1 MNCISL
7 LRALA
12 SAALAATF
20 SLGTAA
26 SPGAHGPN
34 GEHLD
39 GPTGTAAG
47 GGSRPR
53 IEAKSEQFELVGNFG
68 GGEFSMM
75 IDRFATNEPVLNAQ
89 VEVESGGLKAKA
101 PFHADLGDYA
111 VADEAMLK
119 LLGKPGEH
127 AIVITV
133 IHGNESD
140 LLDATLKVTAE
151 QAKDAAEAPH
161 AHDHAG
167 ADDHGHEHTSGSRKL
182 WIGMGLIAALLV
194 AITAW
199 RRRAGA
205 AKTWNG
211 GQA

>member
-1 MNCISL
+1 MTRISL

-12 SAALAATF
+12 SATLAATI
-20 SLGTAA
+20 SLGALA
-26 SPGAHGPN
+26 GPGAHGPN

-39 GPTGTAAG
+39 GATATAAPS
-47 GGSRPR
+47 GSRPR
-53 IEAKSEQFELVGNFG
+53 IETKSEQFELVATLG
-68 GGEFSMM
+68 GGEFSML

-101 PFHADLGDYA
+101 PFHGDIGDYA

-119 LLGKPGEH
+119 LLSKPGDH

-140 LLDATLKVTAE
+140 LLDATLKVAAE
-151 QAKDAAEAPH
+151 QAQGAAEAPH

-167 ADDHGHEHTSGSRKL
+167 AADHGQEHISGSQKL
-182 WIGMGLIAALLV
+182 WIGMGVIAAVLIAV
-194 AITAW
+194 AAW
-199 RRRAGA
+199 RRRAGS
-205 AKTWNG
+205 AKNWNG
-211 GQA
+211 GQP

>member
-1 MNCISL
+1 MTRISSL
-7 LRALA
+7 LRVLA

-20 SLGTAA
+20 SLGAFA
-26 SPGAHGPN
+26 GPGAHGPN

-39 GPTGTAAG
+39 APPAAAMP

-53 IEAKSEQFELVGNFG
+53 IEARTDQFELVATLG
-68 GGEFSMM
+68 GGEFSML

-89 VEVESGGLKAKA
+89 VEIESGGLKAKA
-101 PFHADLGDYA
+101 PFHADIGDYA

-119 LLGKPGEH
+119 LLGKPGDH

-151 QAKDAAEAPH
+151 APRG
-161 AHDHAG
+161 HDN
-167 ADDHGHEHTSGSRKL
+167 DHEPSSDSRKL
-182 WIGMGLIAALLV
+182 WMGLGLV
-194 AITAW
+194 ATVLIAFAAW
-199 RRRAGA
+199 RRRAA
-205 AKTWNG
+205 AKTWHG

>member
-1 MNCISL
+1 MTRISSL

-12 SAALAATF
+12 TAALAATV
-20 SLGTAA
+20 SGGALAG
-26 SPGAHGPN
+26 PGAHGPN

-39 GPTGTAAG
+39 GPTAAAAP

-53 IEAKSEQFELVGNFG
+53 VEAKSEQFELVATLS
-68 GGEFSMM
+68 GGEFSML
-75 IDRFATNEPVLNAQ
+75 IDRFATNEPVLGAQ

-101 PFHADLGDYA
+101 PVHDDIGDYA

-140 LLDATLKVTAE
+140 LLDATLMVT
-151 QAKDAAEAPH
+151 AEAPH
-161 AHDHAG
+161 
-167 ADDHGHEHTSGSRKL
+167 GHEPSSSSRRL
-182 WIGMGLIAALLV
+182 WMGLGLVVALLIAV
-194 AITAW
+194 AVW
-199 RRRAGA
+199 RRRAS

>member
-1 MNCISL
+1 MTPLSL

-12 SAALAATF
+12 TAALAATLHF
-20 SLGTAA
+20 GAVAA
-26 SPGAHGPN
+26 PGAHGPN

-39 GPTGTAAG
+39 GPTTTAAA

-53 IEAKSEQFELVGNFG
+53 IEAKSEQFELVATLS
-68 GGEFSMM
+68 GGEFSML

-119 LLGKPGEH
+119 LLGKPGDH
-127 AIVITV
+127 ALVITV
-133 IHGNESD
+133 IHGQESD
-140 LLDATLKVTAE
+140 LLDATLKVTAD
-151 QAKDAAEAPH
+151 QAQAATEAPH
-161 AHDHAG
+161 AHDHGG
-167 ADDHGHEHTSGSRKL
+167 AADHGHGHMSGSRKL
-182 WIGMGLIAALLV
+182 WLGLGLVAAVLIALA
-194 AITAW
+194 AW
-199 RRRAGA
+199 RRRAA
-205 AKTWNG
+205 AKTWTG

>member
-1 MNCISL
+1 MTRISL
-7 LRALA
+7 MRTLA

-20 SLGTAA
+20 SLGVVAG
-26 SPGAHGPN
+26 PGAHGPN

-39 GPTGTAAG
+39 GPTTAVAPT
-47 GGSRPR
+47 GSRPR
-53 IEAKSEQFELVGNFG
+53 IETKSEQFELVATLG
-68 GGEFSMM
+68 GGEFSML

-101 PFHADLGDYA
+101 PFHDDIGDYA

-119 LLGKPGEH
+119 LLSKPGEH

-151 QAKDAAEAPH
+151 QAQAAAEAPH

-167 ADDHGHEHTSGSRKL
+167 ANDHGHEHTSGSRKL
-182 WIGMGLIAALLV
+182 WIGMGLIAFMLIAV
-194 AITAW
+194 AAW
-199 RRRAGA
+199 RRRPGN
-205 AKTWNG
+205 KTWTG

>member
-1 MNCISL
+1 MTRISL

-20 SLGTAA
+20 NLGAVA
-26 SPGAHGPN
+26 GPGAHGPN

-39 GPTGTAAG
+39 GPTATAPSS
-47 GGSRPR
+47 GSRPH
-53 IEAKSEQFELVGNFG
+53 IETKSEQFELVANLG
-68 GGEFSMM
+68 GGEFSML

-101 PFHADLGDYA
+101 PFHDDIGDYA
-111 VADEAMLK
+111 VADKAMLK
-119 LLGKPGEH
+119 LLGTPGEH

-151 QAKDAAEAPH
+151 QAQAAAEAPH
-161 AHDHAG
+161 GHDHAS
-167 ADDHGHEHTSGSRKL
+167 ADDHGHEHTRASRKL
-182 WIGMGLIAALLV
+182 WIGLGGIATVLAAVAL
-194 AITAW
+194 W
-199 RRRAGA
+199 RRRSGA
-205 AKTWNG
+205 ARTWKG